1 MQHTFYSLLCL
12 LLLSACGGGGSESAS
27 APDPITVT
35 PPPTQPT
42 PEPETL
48 FDENPTLLIDA
59 VSYYAEACI
68 DPSVQFVI
76 PVQLNSDKRADFI
89 VHFWCDSDDPSAFD
103 DTPTEDMLVAYV
115 SDGYGGYNID
125 NYDVFGDVSAKLGG
139 ASRKYALG
147 DINGD
152 GTTDIAFAMN
162 NEDGRQA
169 DGATETNYAVPA
181 LLLSNN
187 LEGYDIVHLGES
199 DWGHSV
205 RIKDSIVLFGGH
217 TSQAFE
223 YVYPGEWQDDSEQ
236 YNQLSYASFLIYNN
250 YVVNSVRNYV
260 YNDDGT
266 VATASQGLEVL
277 LDNNLVSSIM
287 YDEVFTIK
295 SISWNDANNPDA
307 QYNDL
312 GVYNI
317 RGRNVVHGM
326 TTEMCQMDNM
336 IVATINA
343 AELREGE
350 LIAGNQYT
358 DQDFDPLIFFAF
370 YTIEN
375 GEIVELDI
383 TIEGEEP
390 NNNFNYH
397 DCDDVTGDGN
407 KDIVAQVFGPTGVP
421 LVYVAEGNGFYKL
434 DTTDWPVYSSYDT
447 SAQGFMYDVDNSGT
461 ADLVLYP
468 TKVQQGAEV
477 QIYLTNMSII
487 DKE

>member
-12 LLLSACGGGGSESAS
+12 LLLSACGGGGGESAS
-27 APDPITVT
+27 APDPVVT
-35 PPPTQPT
+35 PGPTQPA

-48 FDENPTLLIDA
+48 FNEDPTLLIDA
-59 VSYYAEACI
+59 VSYYSEACI

-76 PVQLNSDKRADFI
+76 PVHLNDDKRADFI
-89 VHFWCDSDDPSAFD
+89 AHFWCDSDNPSAYD
-103 DTPTEDMLVAYV
+103 DTPTEDMLVAYI
-115 SDGYGGYNID
+115 SDGFGGYNID
-125 NYDVFGDVSAKLGG
+125 NYNVFGDVSAKLGG

-162 NEDGRQA
+162 AEDGRQA

-187 LEGYDIVHLGES
+187 MEGYDIVHLGEA

-205 RIKDSIVLFGGH
+205 RIKDSTVLFAGH
-217 TSQAFE
+217 RPQAFT
-223 YVYPGEWQDDSEQ
+223 YNYPGEWVDVTSK
-236 YNQLSYASFLIYNN
+236 YNTLSYASFLTYDD

-260 YNDDGT
+260 YDDDGN
-266 VATASQGLEVL
+266 ATGSQGLELVE
-277 LDNNLVSSIM
+277 DNVVVSSIM

-295 SISWNDANNPDA
+295 SIGWNDANNPDA

-317 RGRNVVHGM
+317 RGRNVIHGM
-326 TTEMCQMDNM
+326 TTEMCRMDDM

-350 LIAGNQYT
+350 LTPGNQYT
-358 DQDFDPLIFFAF
+358 DLDFDPVIFFAF
-370 YTIEN
+370 YTVDN
-375 GEIVELDI
+375 GELVELSI

-390 NNNFNYH
+390 NNNFNFH

-407 KDIVAQVFGPTGVP
+407 KDIVAQAFGPTGVP
-421 LVYVAEGNGFYKL
+421 LVYVAEGNSFYKL
-434 DTTDWPVYSSYDT
+434 DTTDWPVYSSYET

-468 TKVQQGAEV
+468 TKVAQGAEV
-477 QIYLTNMSII
+477 QIYLTNMSIA